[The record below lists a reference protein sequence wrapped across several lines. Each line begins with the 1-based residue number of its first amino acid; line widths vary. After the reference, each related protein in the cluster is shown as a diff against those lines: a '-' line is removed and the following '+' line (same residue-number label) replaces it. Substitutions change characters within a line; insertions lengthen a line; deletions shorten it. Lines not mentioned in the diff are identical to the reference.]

1 MDSFQIKVLSFID
14 TFGEI
19 DLYGLKEA
27 MDTGRDR
34 HTFRRLNRAIVD
46 LLTLGLVVQRSKKDI
61 PYFSLTLKGKET
73 LSNLKP
79 MPVVPFEDQS
89 TQRRIKFLADRE
101 EPVEFNGFWETV

>member
-1 MDSFQIKVLSFID
+1 M
-14 TFGEI
+14 
-19 DLYGLKEA
+19 
-27 MDTGRDR
+27 
-34 HTFRRLNRAIVD
+34 D
-46 LLTLGLVVQRSKKDI
+46 LLTLGLVVQRFKKDI

>member
-1 MDSFQIKVLSFID
+1 MESFQIKVLSYID

-27 MDTGRDR
+27 MDTGRDK
-34 HTFRRLNRAIVD
+34 HPLRRLNRAIVD
-46 LLTLGLVVQRSKKDI
+46 LLKLGLVVKRFNKDI

-79 MPVVPFEDQS
+79 MPVVPFGDQS
-89 TQRRIKFLADRE
+89 KLKRIKFFSDRE
-101 EPVEFNGFWETV
+101 EPVEFTGFWETV